1 MPRDGECPVRRL
13 ADVEDAARNL
23 IANHYDVSRESI
35 QPDVQLE
42 ASGDH
47 HARRPTTPS
56 EA

>member
-1 MPRDGECPVRRL
+1 MRRL

-35 QPDVQLE
+35 QLDVQLE
-42 ASGDH
+42 ASEDH
-47 HARRPTTPS
+47 YVRRPTTPS